1 MKLLLIKIE
10 LALIAAGTAIYEYY
24 KQGGRFY

>member
-10 LALIAAGTAIYEYY
+10 LALIAAGTALYEYY

>member
-10 LALIAAGTAIYEYY
+10 LALIAAGASLYEYM
-24 KQGGRFY
+24 KNGGRFY

>member
-10 LALIAAGTAIYEYY
+10 LAIIAAGTALYDYY
-24 KQGGRFY
+24 KSGGRFY

>member
-10 LALIAAGTAIYEYY
+10 LALIAAGASIYEYY
-24 KQGGRFY
+24 KQGGKFY

>member
-10 LALIAAGTAIYEYY
+10 AAIIAFGLAMWEHF
-24 KQGGRFY
+24 KNNQRPW

>member
-1 MKLLLIKIE
+1 MKVILIKIE
-10 LALIAAGTAIYEYY
+10 LALIAAGAAIYEYY

>member
-10 LALIAAGTAIYEYY
+10 LALLAAGAALYEYY

>member
-10 LALIAAGTAIYEYY
+10 LALIAAGTALYDYY
-24 KQGGRFY
+24 KNGGRFY